1 MADASTSIYPLFD
14 YSNLSIYLTE
24 SEFYTVGYLLSE
36 GKQGSIYS
44 VLNDP
49 NKVIK
54 ISNISSAIT
63 SDTLLIWNIASNLKI
78 GPHIYSSFF
87 QSNYCFILMEK
98 MDINLQD
105 YLYELETKFNSTHSK
120 KPKEI
125 EKFIKRIMKY
135 ECIIDQIETIMKKAI
150 LEGNFFKND
159 NLLSNF
165 MIKYVDN
172 KLVVYGIDFDYSEII
187 SSNLTKDDK
196 KEILRMNNKLSYEL
210 QTTIE
215 DDEEYYITFD
225 LELFKDKTVCSYLG
239 I

>member
-1 MADASTSIYPLFD
+1 
-14 YSNLSIYLTE
+14 
-24 SEFYTVGYLLSE
+24 
-36 GKQGSIYS
+36 
-44 VLNDP
+44 
-49 NKVIK
+49 
-54 ISNISSAIT
+54 
-63 SDTLLIWNIASNLKI
+63 
-78 GPHIYSSFF
+78 
-87 QSNYCFILMEK
+87 
-98 MDINLQD
+98 
-105 YLYELETKFNSTHSK
+105 
-120 KPKEI
+120 
-125 EKFIKRIMKY
+125 
-135 ECIIDQIETIMKKAI
+135 MKKAI